1 MMQVSNV
8 SFIEIRRKW
17 LRCWTHKALYGEVC
31 IQRNLSWLSLEL
43 HWVTEGKKIL
53 NLKLAGGQWFKA
65 LILVIVLVLDLWLM
79 QLDVSRS
86 LWRKRFSQNSLWLCQ
101 ARCPVGMYLL
111 HLATA
116 VEALLL
122 QSPLQSLPPL
132 HFAVVLLQVSTYALI
147 HPKQRERFCSVAFGE
162 QGTYWSIGEKSP
174 EK

>member
-1 MMQVSNV
+1 MLSSRLKFKKLVCLHMMQVSNIN
-8 SFIEIRRKW
+8 FIEIRRKW
-17 LRCWTHKALYGEVC
+17 RRCWTHKAVDGEVC
-31 IQRNLSWLSLEL
+31 NSVNLCVVEELVMAEFETSLGQWEQKLLYL
-43 HWVTEGKKIL
+43 H
-53 NLKLAGGQWFKA
+53 LKLAGGQWFKA

-101 ARCPVGMYLL
+101 AQCPVGMYLL

-132 HFAVVLLQVSTYALI
+132 HFAVVLLQVSTSSLI
-147 HPKQRERFCSVAFGE
+147 HPK
-162 QGTYWSIGEKSP
+162 
-174 EK
+174 